1 MRPPVLNPLFAALTS
16 LPGVGP
22 KLEKLYARLL
32 EREAPRVVDL
42 LFHLPSGVIDRRARP
57 KLNEVQDGQLVTVA
71 VTVEEH
77 RPAPPRR
84 PRAPY
89 RVITSDDT
97 GITLTL
103 TYFNAR
109 PDYLEKLLPVGETR
123 YVSGTAQFY
132 DGMLQMVHP
141 DRVVDEAGFAALPLV
156 EPSYPLTE
164 GLALGNV
171 RRAMDGALAALVR
184 IPALPEWQDPAW
196 VSRERFPGF
205 ADALRLLHRPREPHD
220 VEPQNPAWT
229 RLAYDELLAGQLALA
244 LVRAHM
250 RRQSGRGTASEGRLR
265 ARIMKALPYALT
277 HSQQHAVDD
286 IVTDL
291 ARPQRMLRLLQGDV
305 GSGKTVVA
313 LIAAAA
319 VIEAGRQAAFMAPT
333 ELLARQH
340 LKTIAPLAE
349 AAGLRVAILT
359 GRERGPARKD
369 ILDRLTLGDIDLL
382 VGTHALF
389 QEDVAFHDLALAV
402 VDEQHRFGVHQR
414 LALTQKGEAVDVLVL
429 TATPIP
435 RTLVLTYF
443 GDMDISELREKPA
456 GRQPVDTRTIPLERL
471 EEVEDAIGR
480 ALNAGQRAYWVC
492 PLVEESEKSDLAA
505 AEARYEELRVKFG
518 DTVALVH
525 GRLKGAD
532 KDAAMAR
539 FASGDSKLLVATTVI
554 EVGVDVPE
562 ATVMVVE
569 HAERFGLAQLHQLRG
584 RIGRGSGASTCLL
597 LYKAPLGET
606 AKARL
611 AILRETEDGFRIAEE
626 DLRLRG
632 EGDLLGTRQS
642 GMPGFR
648 VARLEVHG
656 KYLGAA
662 RDDAALVLSRDPS
675 LKSERGE
682 ALRHLLYL
690 FGKDEAIKLIRAG

>member
-1 MRPPVLNPLFAALTS
+1 MRPLVLNPLFAALTS

-22 KLEKLYARLL
+22 KLDVLYGKLMG
-32 EREAPRVVDL
+32 REQPRVIDL
-42 LFHLPSGVIDRRARP
+42 LLHMPSGTIDRRARP
-57 KLNEVQDGQLVTVA
+57 KLRDVQAGQIVTVA

-77 RPAPPRR
+77 RAPPSNRT
-84 PRAPY
+84 RAPY
-89 RVITSDDT
+89 RIVTADDT
-97 GITLTL
+97 GTLTL
-103 TYFNAR
+103 TFFHAR
-109 PDYLEKLLPVGETR
+109 KDYLEKLLPVGQLR
-123 YVSGTAQFY
+123 YVSGTAEFY

-141 DRVVDEAGFAALPLV
+141 DRVVDEKGFADLPLV
-156 EPSYPLTE
+156 EPVYPLTE

-171 RRAMDGALAALVR
+171 RRAMDGAVARL
-184 IPALPEWQDPAW
+184 PELPEWQDEAW
-196 VSRERFPGF
+196 LSREQFPPF
-205 ADALRLLHRPREPHD
+205 AEALRLLHRPAEPHD
-220 VEPQNPAWT
+220 VAPESRAFT
-229 RLAYDELLAGQLALA
+229 RLAFDELLAGQLALA

-250 RRQSGRGTASEGRLR
+250 RRESGRGSSGEGLLR
-265 ARIMKALPYALT
+265 AKIMKALPYVLT
-277 HSQQHAVDD
+277 HSQQGAVND
-286 IVTDL
+286 IINDL
-291 ARPQRMLRLLQGDV
+291 ALPQRMLRLLQGDV

-313 LIAAAA
+313 LIAASA
-319 VIEAGRQAAFMAPT
+319 VIEAGRQAAIMAPT
-333 ELLARQH
+333 EILARQH
-340 LKTIAPLAE
+340 LATIAPLAE
-349 AAGLRVAILT
+349 AAGIRVALLT
-359 GRERGPARKD
+359 GRDRGGEREA
-369 ILDRLTLGDIDLL
+369 ILDRLVLGDIDLL
-382 VGTHALF
+382 IGTHALF

-414 LALTQKGEAVDVLVL
+414 LALTQKGNAVDVLVL

-456 GRQPVDTRTIPLERL
+456 GRQPIDTRTIPLDRVAD
-471 EEVEDAIGR
+471 VEDAIGR
-480 ALNAGQRAYWVC
+480 ALDEGKRAYWVC
-492 PLVEESEKSDLAA
+492 PLVEESEKIDLAA
-505 AEARYEELRVKFG
+505 AEERCAELRQRFG
-518 DTVALVH
+518 GKVDLVH
-525 GRLKGAD
+525 GKMKAAD

-539 FASGDSKLLVATTVI
+539 FAAGESQLLVATTVI

-562 ATVMVVE
+562 ATIMVIE

-584 RIGRGSGASTCLL
+584 RVGRGSAKSTCLL

-611 AILRETEDGFRIAEE
+611 GILRETEDGFRIAEE

-642 GMPGFR
+642 GLPGFH
-648 VARLEVHG
+648 VARIEVHG

-662 RDDAALVLSRDPS
+662 RDDAALVLTRDPN
-675 LKSERGE
+675 LQTERGQ

>member
-1 MRPPVLNPLFAALTS
+1 MRPHVLNPLFASLTS

-22 KLEKLYARLL
+22 RLEKLYARLL
-32 EREAPRVVDL
+32 DREAPRVVDL

-57 KLNEVQDGQLVTVA
+57 KLRDVQPGQVITVA
-71 VTVEEH
+71 VIVDKH
-77 RPAPPRR
+77 RPSPPHRS
-84 PRAPY
+84 RAPY
-89 RVITSDDT
+89 RIYTHDDT
-97 GITLTL
+97 GDLTL

-109 PDYLEKLLPVGETR
+109 KDYLERLLPVGETR
-123 YVSGTAQFY
+123 YVSGTAEFY
-132 DGMLQMVHP
+132 DGTLQMVHP

-156 EPSYPLTE
+156 EPAYPLTD

-171 RRAMDGALAALVR
+171 RRTMDEAIASV
-184 IPALPEWQDPAW
+184 PDLPEWQDEAW
-196 VSRERFPGF
+196 VARERFPAF
-205 ADALRLLHRPREPHD
+205 AVALRHLHRPAEPHD
-220 VEPQNPAWT
+220 ILPENPAWT

-250 RRQSGRGTASEGRLR
+250 RRQAGRGTASEGRLR
-265 ARIMKALPYALT
+265 ARILKALPYALT
-277 HSQQHAVDD
+277 HSQQKAIDD
-286 IVTDL
+286 ITTDL

-313 LIAAAA
+313 LTAAAT

-333 ELLARQH
+333 EILARQH
-340 LKTIAPLAE
+340 FATIAPLAE
-349 AAGLRVAILT
+349 AASIRVAILT
-359 GRERGPARKD
+359 GRERGPARKE

-382 VGTHALF
+382 IGTHALF

-443 GDMDISELREKPA
+443 GDMDISELREKPP
-456 GRQPVDTRTIPLERL
+456 GRQPIDTRTIPLTRI
-471 EEVEDAIGR
+471 EEVENAVGR
-480 ALNAGQRAYWVC
+480 ALGEGKRVYWVC
-492 PLVEESEKSDLAA
+492 PLVDESEKLDLAA
-505 AEARYEELRVKFG
+505 AEARFGELRQKFG
-518 DTVALVH
+518 NKIGLVH
-525 GRLKGAD
+525 GRMKGAD
-532 KDAAMAR
+532 KDATMAR
-539 FASGDSKLLVATTVI
+539 FASGETQVLVATTVI

-562 ATVMVVE
+562 ATIIVIE

-584 RIGRGSGASTCLL
+584 RVGRGSGVSTCLL
-597 LYKAPLGET
+597 LYKAPLGVT

-632 EGDLLGTRQS
+632 EGDVLGTRQS
-642 GMPGFR
+642 GLPGFQI
-648 VARLEVHG
+648 ARPEVHG

-662 RDDAALVLSRDPS
+662 RDDAALILSRDAALTTP
-675 LKSERGE
+675 RGE
-682 ALRHLLYL
+682 ALRQLLYL
-690 FGKDEAIKLIRAG
+690 FGKDETIKLIRAG